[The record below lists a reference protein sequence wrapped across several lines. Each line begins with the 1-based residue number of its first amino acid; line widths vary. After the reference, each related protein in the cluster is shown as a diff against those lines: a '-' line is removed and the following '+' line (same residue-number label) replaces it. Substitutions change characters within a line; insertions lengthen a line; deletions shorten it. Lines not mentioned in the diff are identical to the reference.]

1 MKIPKILDMHTHLWL
16 GRVNQCRDALLSAA
30 ETYNYLRVYVST
42 LGGGALPDEE
52 QISEC
57 NTATADF
64 IRDYPNLVRG
74 WCYVNPRNGNSIDVI
89 KRGIYEQRM
98 TGVKLWIAALCDD
111 PLVFPIAEFCIEN
124 NLPLLIHALDKTV
137 GQCEFES
144 VGMNVRSLALRYP
157 ELRIVMAHLG
167 GNEYTGIRA
176 ISGCKNVTVDISGV
190 IHRADTLEYAIE
202 RVGVK
207 RLMYGTDMSG
217 NAPFL
222 SVVGR
227 VKALGISEADKR
239 RIFLDNALEYGL

>member
-1 MKIPKILDMHTHLWL
+1 MHTHLWL
-16 GRVNQCRDALLSAA
+16 GRVNQCRDALLRAA
-30 ETYNYLRVYVST
+30 EAYNYLRVYVST
-42 LGGGALPDEE
+42 LGGGALPNEA
-52 QISEC
+52 QIREC
-57 NTATADF
+57 NAASAEF

-74 WCYVNPRNGNSIDVI
+74 WCYVNPRHTNSIDVI

-98 TGVKLWIAALCDD
+98 TGVKLWIATLCDD

-144 VGMNVRSLALRYP
+144 VGMNVRNLALRYP
-157 ELRIVMAHLG
+157 ELRIIMAHLG

-176 ISGCKNVTVDISGV
+176 ISDCKNVTVDISGV

-202 RVGVK
+202 RVGVN

-217 NAPFL
+217 NAPGW
-222 SVVGR
+222 SGIGR
-227 VKALGISEADKR
+227 VDALDISDSDKR
-239 RIFLDNALEYGL
+239 RIFLDNAVEYGL